1 MTTFPHPIAA
11 GARRWLWLAFLA
23 LTSAGAWAQKP
34 PNISPGELALLPE
47 YCAQTQTMAA
57 VDPRGSA
64 QGAYWSGL
72 LGQGFWGLHHYCW
85 GLIRINRAMQPGVP
99 NHIRRGAHESAI
111 NDYRYVLAN
120 AQPGFLLAPEILLR
134 IGEAYLYLQNYGM
147 ALEAFERA
155 RQIKPGYW
163 PPYVRWAAVLHGSGK
178 KREALAHLEE
188 GMRLAP
194 DEAALIEAYKRYGGD
209 HAKFLKSLPPAAAA
223 SAASA
228 VSLPASAA
236 SASAPAA
243 STSP

>member
-1 MTTFPHPIAA
+1 MALTHFAIPAPAVT
-11 GARRWLWLAFLA
+11 RRWLLLVLLA
-23 LTSAGAWAQKP
+23 LPSTGAWAQKP
-34 PNISPGELALLPE
+34 PNISPGEMALLPE
-47 YCAQTQTMAA
+47 YCAQTQTMAE

-99 NHIRRGAHESAI
+99 SHIRRGAHESAI

-120 AQPGFLLAPEILLR
+120 AQPGFVLAPEILLR
-134 IGEAYLYLQNYGM
+134 IGEAYLYLQNYGLAM
-147 ALEAFERA
+147 DAFERA
-155 RQIKPGYW
+155 RRIKPGYW
-163 PPYVRWAAVLHGSGK
+163 PPYVRWAAVLYGSGK

-194 DEAALIEAYKRYGGD
+194 DEAALIEPYKRYGGD

-223 SAASA
+223 SAAS
-228 VSLPASAA
+228 SPASAA
-236 SASAPAA
+236 SAPAPAA